1 LYYST
6 LLYLGRT
13 RMYLYSL
20 VNPKLVG
27 GRAQYPFFLHV
38 YTIDSSRAGS

>member
-1 LYYST
+1 
-6 LLYLGRT
+6 
-13 RMYLYSL
+13 MYLYSL
-20 VNPKLVG
+20 VKPTTRRVVG